1 MVMAQLPAEDC
12 IRDIQDG
19 RVYQNFI
26 QHDPRARG
34 RKVLSVVVSSD
45 GAPLIKS
52 KKFSI
57 WPLICFLVEL
67 PPQER
72 YKFEN
77 ILLTGLWYGKSKP
90 NVPLFLKNFT
100 GELSNLANGSNFNNE
115 TGELVPSVCRIQ
127 SVVPDLPAKA
137 LLFNIK
143 QYNGKFGCS
152 VCKHPGRYD
161 RQARARLYE
170 YRPSGTVAVRTA
182 QETRMFA
189 RIAEARGTTIFGIKG
204 ENVFS
209 RLVDIP
215 DNVPID
221 WMHCVCEGILK
232 RQLFKRWFDPQYAT
246 DAYSLLEISHEL
258 GNMFLFIEVPH
269 DLTRKP
275 RSIAELKHWKASE
288 FRLFALFAGLPCL
301 RYAVLSDEFGVDHF
315 YHFALLS
322 TALRFLHSIPIS
334 KTCVEKAQVLL
345 DNFVRLLPSLYGIE
359 ECTYNSHA

>member
-26 QHDPRARG
+26 HHDPRARG

-45 GAPLIKS
+45 GEPLIKS

-143 QYNGKFGCS
+143 QYNVNLAAVYANLQGGMTGKHVQGCMNTGPLVLWLS
-152 VCKHPGRYD
+152 EQHKKPGCLQELQ
-161 RQARARLYE
+161 RQEAPLY
-170 YRPSGTVAVRTA
+170 SA
-182 QETRMFA
+182 
-189 RIAEARGTTIFGIKG
+189 
-204 ENVFS
+204 
-209 RLVDIP
+209 
-215 DNVPID
+215 
-221 WMHCVCEGILK
+221 
-232 RQLFKRWFDPQYAT
+232 
-246 DAYSLLEISHEL
+246 
-258 GNMFLFIEVPH
+258 
-269 DLTRKP
+269 
-275 RSIAELKHWKASE
+275 
-288 FRLFALFAGLPCL
+288 
-301 RYAVLSDEFGVDHF
+301 
-315 YHFALLS
+315 
-322 TALRFLHSIPIS
+322 
-334 KTCVEKAQVLL
+334 
-345 DNFVRLLPSLYGIE
+345 
-359 ECTYNSHA
+359 

>member
-161 RQARARLYE
+161 RQTRARLYE

-189 RIAEARGTTIFGIKG
+189 RIAEARGKRHHYIRHKRRKC
-204 ENVFS
+204 VFS
-209 RLVDIP
+209 
-215 DNVPID
+215 
-221 WMHCVCEGILK
+221 
-232 RQLFKRWFDPQYAT
+232 
-246 DAYSLLEISHEL
+246 IS
-258 GNMFLFIEVPH
+258 
-269 DLTRKP
+269 
-275 RSIAELKHWKASE
+275 
-288 FRLFALFAGLPCL
+288 
-301 RYAVLSDEFGVDHF
+301 
-315 YHFALLS
+315 
-322 TALRFLHSIPIS
+322 
-334 KTCVEKAQVLL
+334 
-345 DNFVRLLPSLYGIE
+345 
-359 ECTYNSHA
+359 